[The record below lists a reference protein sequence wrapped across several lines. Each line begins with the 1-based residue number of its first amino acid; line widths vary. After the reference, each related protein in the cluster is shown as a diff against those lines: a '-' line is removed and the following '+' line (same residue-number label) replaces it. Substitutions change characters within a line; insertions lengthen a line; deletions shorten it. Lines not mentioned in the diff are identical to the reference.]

1 MKTKYLSVFLFLLLS
16 LGACKNTQSNQ
27 GSKNRPNIQEKD
39 FFEVVVKG
47 GNSYTITVKKD
58 GKLISGNALK
68 KVAKNSSLLVELEA
82 KNGFKVSKLI
92 INDVEYT
99 NLQADKIVVRHK
111 VLKNVLIKGEVKK
124 EEYTL
129 TINSDSNATVMP
141 RSMNIEKG
149 DLWSDIKKK
158 ITITYTTGFELEGW
172 HFDNENGILI
182 EDSYQFTSNKT
193 VFAKTKKIVKTF
205 KVEVIQPGNGKIT
218 VTKVVGATETELNLQ
233 DLLNVEENTK
243 LKVELKALESTK
255 YTPKEL
261 KIGSNVYIRVENDTI
276 TQSFAITED
285 TKIEGSVELIKA
297 FYKITKKDIPNGKLV
312 IQKYVNDQTIDL
324 DTEEL
329 LSNIPRDTWIMI
341 KLTAVDPTKTIPVE
355 LKVGEG
361 IQYNKFKNDYLYT
374 SFNLKQ
380 DLTIDG
386 VVKNFWKV
394 AKGTI
399 PDSCRLTINRKPTSQ
414 LVEVEDT
421 DLKKVIDGT
430 SFIVEFKAPP
440 VSWHAKNIKIDR
452 GGGNVQSLGNGNTSI
467 LQETIVVDSNM
478 TLSGVIAPDP
488 SCHAYEKVE
497 IDVGG
502 VKFNMINIPYINVL
516 QTLTSVKNCNAGPF
530 QLSETEVTQELYEK
544 VMKENPT
551 TTSVEAGLS
560 EEEKKQCPVANISFY
575 DAVAFCNEL
584 TILLD
589 GSDKECYYYTDLSR
603 KIPYRIADA
612 KAKKDMYLPNP
623 YKPKKG
629 FHIPSEVEWELASLG
644 AETKEYPGGDSWENL
659 AWFTLDASV
668 TSPILHKVATKE
680 KNAYGFYDMAGNVAE
695 WVMDPYMSDSDRNR
709 YAGRWCFGF
718 APQPSSSRAMVKG
731 GDYIGN
737 KSHNKDALKCKNR
750 EAKFCSVKYAGEVDI
765 AIGIRVC
772 RTYPTWW

>member
-1 MKTKYLSVFLFLLLS
+1 MKIKYLSVFLFLLLS
-16 LGACKNTQSNQ
+16 LGACKNSQGTQ
-27 GSKNRPNIQEKD
+27 GSQDKPNMQEE
-39 FFEVVVKG
+39 FFEVAVKA
-47 GNSYTITVKKD
+47 GNDYIITVKKD
-58 GKLISGNALK
+58 GKVISGNALK
-68 KVAKNSSLLVELEA
+68 KIAKNSSLLVELVA
-82 KNGFKVSKLI
+82 KTGFKVSKLI

-99 NLQADKIVVRHK
+99 NVQSGKIVVRHK
-111 VLKNVLIKGEVKK
+111 VLKNVLIKGEVVEVEKF
-124 EEYTL
+124 TL
-129 TINSDSNATVMP
+129 TIMGDSNATVTP
-141 RSMNIEKG
+141 TSMKVEKN
-149 DLWSDIKKK
+149 DLWSDVKKK
-158 ITITYTTGFELEGW
+158 ITARFSDGFELEGW
-172 HFDNENGILI
+172 HFDDENGALI
-182 EDSYQFTSNKT
+182 GDSYQFTSDKK

-205 KVEVIQPGNGKIT
+205 KVEVTQPENGKIT
-218 VTKVVGATETELNLQ
+218 VKKVVGYTETELQPSNL
-233 DLLNVEENTK
+233 LKIKENTN

-312 IQKYVNDQTIDL
+312 IQKYVDDQTINL

-355 LKVGEG
+355 LKVGERV
-361 IQYNKFKNDYLYT
+361 QYNEFKNDYLYT

-399 PDSCRLTINRKPTSQ
+399 PDSCKLTINRKPTSQ

-478 TLSGVIAPDP
+478 TLSGEIALDP
-488 SCHAYEKVE
+488 QSHAYEKVE
-497 IDVGG
+497 INAKG

-530 QLSETEVTQELYEK
+530 QMSETEVTQELYEK

-551 TTSVEAGLS
+551 TISVATGLS

-575 DAVAFCNEL
+575 EAIAFCNEL
-584 TILLD
+584 TKLVD
-589 GSDKECYYYTDLSR
+589 GLDKECYYYSDLEL
-603 KIPYRIADA
+603 KIPYTIADA
-612 KAKKDMYLPNP
+612 KAKKKMYLAHAYN
-623 YKPKKG
+623 PKKG
-629 FHIPSEVEWELASLG
+629 FRLPLEVEWELASLG
-644 AETKEYPGGDSWENL
+644 AETKEYPGGDSWENI
-659 AWFTLDASV
+659 AWFTEDASV
-668 TSPILHKVATKE
+668 TSPILHKVASKE

-695 WVMDPYMSDSDRNR
+695 WVLDPYMYDNERNR
-709 YAGRWCFGF
+709 YGGRWSFGF
-718 APQPSSSRAMVKG
+718 EPQPGAFPAMVRG

-750 EAKFCSVKYAGEVDI
+750 DATFCAVKYDGETDI
-765 AIGIRVC
+765 AIGLRIC
-772 RTYPTWW
+772 R

>member
-1 MKTKYLSVFLFLLLS
+1 MKTKYLSTFLFLLLS
-16 LGACKNTQSNQ
+16 LVACKNTQSTQSSQN
-27 GSKNRPNIQEKD
+27 KPNTQEE
-39 FFEVVVKG
+39 FFEITVKE
-47 GNSYTITVKKD
+47 GNGYTITVKKD
-58 GKLISGNALK
+58 GKVISGKALK
-68 KVAKNSSLLVELEA
+68 KIAKNSVLTVELVA
-82 KNGFKVSKLI
+82 KTGFRVSKLI
-92 INDVEYT
+92 IDGLEYKDIED
-99 NLQADKIVVRHK
+99 NKIVVLYK
-111 VLKNVLIKGEVKK
+111 VLKNVLIKGEVVEVEKF
-124 EEYTL
+124 TL
-129 TINSDSNATVMP
+129 TIMGDTNATVNP
-141 RSMNIEKG
+141 TSMKVEKN
-149 DLWSDIKKK
+149 DLWSDVKKR
-158 ITITYTTGFELEGW
+158 ITVTFRDGFELEGW
-172 HFDNENGILI
+172 HFDDENGTLI
-182 EDSYQFTSNKT
+182 GDSYQFTSDKK

-205 KVEVIQPGNGKIT
+205 KVVVTQPENGKIT
-218 VTKVVGATETELNLQ
+218 VKKVVGHTETELQ
-233 DLLNVEENTK
+233 PPDLLKIEENTN

-261 KIGSNVYIRVENDTI
+261 KIGNNVYIRVENDTI

-285 TKIEGSVELIKA
+285 TKIEGSVEPVKA
-297 FYKITKKDIPNGKLV
+297 FYRITKKDIPNGKLV
-312 IQKYVNDQTIDL
+312 IQKYVNKQTIDL

-355 LKVGEG
+355 LKVGEKV
-361 IQYNKFKNDYLYT
+361 QYNKFKNDYLYT
-374 SFNLKQ
+374 SFELKQ

-399 PDSCRLTINRKPTSQ
+399 PDSCKLTINRKPASQ
-414 LVEVEDT
+414 LVEVEDK

-440 VSWHAKNIKIDR
+440 IYWHAKNIKIDR
-452 GGGNVQSLGNGNTSI
+452 GGGNVQSLGSGNASI

-478 TLSGVIAPDP
+478 TLSGEIALDP
-488 SCHAYEKVE
+488 QSHAYEKVE
-497 IDVGG
+497 MNAGG

-551 TTSVEAGLS
+551 TTSVEAGLL

-584 TILLD
+584 TKLMD
-589 GSDKECYYYTDLSR
+589 GLDKECYYYSDLEL
-603 KIPYRIADA
+603 KTPYTIADA
-612 KAKKDMYLPNP
+612 KAKKHMYLPNP

-629 FHIPSEVEWELASLG
+629 FRLPSEVEWELASLG

-659 AWFTLDASV
+659 AWFTLDTNV

-718 APQPSSSRAMVKG
+718 SPQPSSSPAMVKG

-765 AIGIRVC
+765 AIGLRVC

>member
-27 GSKNRPNIQEKD
+27 GSKNKPDIQEE

-58 GKLISGNALK
+58 GKLISGNVLK

-99 NLQADKIVVRHK
+99 NVQSGKIVVRHK

-124 EEYTL
+124 EEYIL
-129 TINSDSNATVMP
+129 IINSDSNATVITKF
-141 RSMNIEKG
+141 MNIEKG
-149 DLWSDIKKK
+149 NLWSDIKKK

-172 HFDNENGILI
+172 HFDNENGTLI

-243 LKVELKALESTK
+243 LKVELKALETTK
-255 YTPKEL
+255 YVPKEL
-261 KIGSNVYIRVENDTI
+261 KIGSDVYTTIENDVI
-276 TQSFAITED
+276 TKSFIITKD
-285 TKIEGSVELIKA
+285 TKIEGSVESVKS
-297 FYKITKKDIPNGKLV
+297 FYKITKKDVLNGKLE
-312 IQKYVNDQTIDL
+312 IKKYVKGSYIELN
-324 DTEEL
+324 TEEL
-329 LSNIPRDTWIMI
+329 LSNIPRNTWVSIR
-341 KLTAVDPTKTIPVE
+341 LTAIDTTKFIPVE
-355 LKVGEG
+355 LKLGE
-361 IQYNKFKNDYLYT
+361 QVRYNEFRNDYLYT
-374 SFNLKQ
+374 SFQIKG
-380 DLTIDG
+380 DLTVEGI
-386 VVKNFWKV
+386 VKKFWKV
-394 AKGTI
+394 TRGTI
-399 PDSCRLTINRKPTSQ
+399 PNDSVLTINKKPGSV
-414 LVEVEDT
+414 LVQVEYAE
-421 DLKKVIDGT
+421 LQKVIDGT
-430 SFIVEFKAPP
+430 SYIVKLEAPRF
-440 VSWHAKNIKIDR
+440 SYHAKSIKIDR
-452 GGGNVQSLGNGNTSI
+452 GGGIVQTFGNGNTRT
-467 LQETIVVDSNM
+467 LEQPIVVDSDM
-478 TLSGVIAPDP
+478 AVSGVIAPDP

-497 IDVGG
+497 INVGG
-502 VKFNMINIPYINVL
+502 VKFNMINIPYINVF
-516 QTLTSVKNCNAGPF
+516 QTLTSVKGCTAGPF

-575 DAVAFCNEL
+575 DAIAFCNEL

-603 KIPYRIADA
+603 KVPYRIADA
-612 KAKKDMYLPNP
+612 KLKKDIYLPIP
-623 YKPKKG
+623 YTPKKG
-629 FHIPSEVEWELASLG
+629 FRLPSEVEWELASLG

-668 TSPILHKVATKE
+668 TFPILHKVATKD
-680 KNAYGFYDMAGNVAE
+680 KNAYGFFDMAGNVAE
-695 WVMDPYMSDSDRNR
+695 WVSDPYISDSDRNR
-709 YAGRWCFGF
+709 HAGRWCFGF
-718 APQPSSSRAMVKG
+718 APQPGAFPAMVKG

-750 EAKFCSVKYAGEVDI
+750 EAKFCAVKYVGEVDI